1 MLKNIFSIYF
11 SPIYMYYTPRQTTPK
26 LQIAKM
32 AFFENVI
39 LYLLYVHYYKG
50 SGVNLCEK
58 LYGSVKKCWHLWI
71 CPVQALTLQK
81 RLFCIFATPDGAE

>member
-1 MLKNIFSIYF
+1 MLKNIFSLYF

-39 LYLLYVHYYKG
+39 LYLLYVHYY
-50 SGVNLCEK
+50 
-58 LYGSVKKCWHLWI
+58 
-71 CPVQALTLQK
+71 
-81 RLFCIFATPDGAE
+81 